1 MIGMLL
7 FTAGLVLWL
16 LVPLYDG
23 SAASGRR
30 RSAPRG
36 SDGSSWGCSW

>member
-1 MIGMLL
+1 MLL

-30 RSAPRG
+30 NPPTWSG
-36 SDGSSWGCSW
+36 GSSWGCSW